1 MKKILCCF
9 LAVIFIICIVSAAF
23 CQEPAR
29 DDSAQKGK
37 TLWQTVREGGIMM
50 IIIGLVSVVMV
61 YIIIRSFMTLSRE
74 KLIPTSFLDSI
85 EKDIDGGNLQG
96 VANSCVEN
104 DSFFAKILLAG
115 LKKAHLGRDNM
126 EKAIEERG
134 EREGEALKV
143 MVNYLSV
150 IATIAPMLGL
160 LGTVSGMIKS
170 FNAIAFAGAA
180 GKPSLLASSVGE
192 ALVTTAFGLIVAI
205 PAMAFYFYFKT
216 HIANLIAV
224 SEEKVD
230 VIIDKIYSR
239 ASYKNESAGDSQ
251 AEEQPDGQM
260 TAETPGEENPQ
271 QTGRAENTGEEKQQ

>member
-1 MKKILCCF
+1 MKKTLCCL
-9 LAVIFIICIVSAAF
+9 LAVIFIVLVASAAF
-23 CQEPAR
+23 CQEPAQ

-37 TLWQTVREGGIMM
+37 TLWQTVKEGGIMM

-74 KLIPTSFLDSI
+74 KLIPSSFLDSI

-96 VANSCVEN
+96 VANSCVAS

-216 HIANLIAV
+216 HIANLIAI
-224 SEEKVD
+224 SEEKVE

-239 ASYKNESAGDSQ
+239 ASYRSGTAEDSQ
-251 AEEQPDGQM
+251 PEDAQPDARAEE
-260 TAETPGEENPQ
+260 TPEEENPQ
-271 QTGRAENTGEEKQQ
+271 QGAEQENTGEENKQ

>member
-1 MKKILCCF
+1 MKKMLCCI
-9 LAVIFIICIVSAAF
+9 LAVIFVVLVASAAF
-23 CQEPAR
+23 CQEPAQ

-37 TLWQTVREGGIMM
+37 TLWQTVKEGGIMM

-74 KLIPTSFLDSI
+74 KLIPSSFLDSI

-96 VANSCVEN
+96 VANSCVAS

-115 LKKAHLGRDNM
+115 LKRAHLGRDNM

-216 HIANLIAV
+216 HIANLIAI
-224 SEEKVD
+224 SEEKVE

-239 ASYKNESAGDSQ
+239 ASYRGENTEDSRPGAQ
-251 AEEQPDGQM
+251 AAEVPEE
-260 TAETPGEENPQ
+260 ANPQ
-271 QTGRAENTGEEKQQ
+271 QGAEQENTGEENKQ